1 MFGMEED
8 ALRVALHFRRD
19 HLDRH
24 PPSDGDDHIIAVG
37 HAQIGAPHGDR
48 GHHLRIRPTG

>member
-24 PPSDGDDHIIAVG
+24 PPSHGDDDIIAIG